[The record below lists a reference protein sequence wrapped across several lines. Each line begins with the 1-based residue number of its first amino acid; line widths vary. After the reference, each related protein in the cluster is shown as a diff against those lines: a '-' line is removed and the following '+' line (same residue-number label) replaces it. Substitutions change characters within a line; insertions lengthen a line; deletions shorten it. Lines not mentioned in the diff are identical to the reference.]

1 MIAGL
6 PGEPF
11 GSYSLKL
18 RAAFPG
24 LSLLVAEE
32 GNGYLSYIP
41 GAEEYPR
48 GGYGS
53 AAAILAPEAEELLLR
68 ECGVL
73 IDELAGGGCFFP
85 NR

>member
-1 MIAGL
+1 
-6 PGEPF
+6 
-11 GSYSLKL
+11 
-18 RAAFPG
+18 
-24 LSLLVAEE
+24 LL
-32 GNGYLSYIP
+32 YLSYIP